1 VRQKRHNARGSLGL
15 VGLLL
20 DGCQQ
25 NRHDVSAAL
34 NVLDVVATIRRR
46 LLRANSQQPAVWHRL
61 SRDSCAVLSRLS
73 FSDQSTVTAAAAAA
87 AAAAAGWCDARGTR
101 SEVPIWAPAHH
112 HHRVARP

>member
-1 VRQKRHNARGSLGL
+1 V
-15 VGLLL
+15 
-20 DGCQQ
+20 
-25 NRHDVSAAL
+25 L

-46 LLRANSQQPAVWHRL
+46 LLRAISQQPAVWHRL
-61 SRDSCAVLSRLS
+61 SRDSCALLSRLS

-101 SEVPIWAPAHH
+101 SEVTPTWAPVHHH